1 MGWYQ
6 HRKYKGD
13 FIQYLSALAALADTP
28 LQRTVHLSFNPDEE
42 IGGKDGLAAFVN
54 TDRFKSLNVGF
65 GMDEG
70 LASSTDVVDLFY
82 GERNEYWFEVHIP
95 GAPGHGSR

>member
-1 MGWYQ
+1 MG
-6 HRKYKGD
+6 HMKDVSIHGFREKRSSNNAVTVKKVVCL
-13 FIQYLSALAALADTP
+13 QYLSALAVLIGTS

-54 TDRFKSLNVGF
+54 TDLFKSLNVGF

-70 LASSTDVVDLFY
+70 LASSTEVVNLSK
-82 GERNEYWFEVHIP
+82 I
-95 GAPGHGSR
+95 

>member
-1 MGWYQ
+1 MGASL
-6 HRKYKGD
+6 
-13 FIQYLSALAALADTP
+13 QYLSALAALAGTP

-54 TDRFKSLNVGF
+54 TDLFKSLNVGF

-70 LASSTDVVDLFY
+70 LASSTEVVDLFY
-82 GERNEYWFEVHIP
+82 GERNEYWFEVNIP

>member
-1 MGWYQ
+1 MLC
-6 HRKYKGD
+6 
-13 FIQYLSALAALADTP
+13 IQYLSALAALVGTP

-54 TDRFKSLNVGF
+54 TNLFKSLNVGF

-70 LASSTDVVDLFY
+70 LASSTEVVRLL
-82 GERNEYWFEVHIP
+82 RMCWFCILHCLLI
-95 GAPGHGSR
+95 